1 MKSIIKWNFW
11 QRRISTIWWSVGI
24 AFFMFINMIFYPSF
38 KDQAAELQKSFESMP
53 DAAIQFI
60 GGSTDFFSPI
70 GYVNSQIFFLTLP
83 LILVILAISL
93 GSRLL
98 ASEETDKTI
107 ESIMSRPIS
116 RTNFLISK
124 AAVGEII
131 LLLVTFV
138 SWATVVVVAKV
149 VGLDVSILRLTE
161 ATLVCFLFVYL
172 CGAVA
177 YMMTAIGKAKGA
189 SIAVA
194 TFVAFGGYILTSLA
208 GTVEWLKWPAKL
220 FPFEYYQSEAILR
233 GTYNWQNLW
242 YFVFTICACGLISWL
257 SFRRRDLEK

>member
-1 MKSIIKWNFW
+1 MIPIIKWNFW
-11 QRRISTIWWSVGI
+11 QRRISTIWWSIGI

-53 DAAIQFI
+53 DAAVQFI
-60 GGSTDFFSPI
+60 GGSTDFFSTV

-83 LILVILAISL
+83 LVLAILAISL

-124 AAVGEII
+124 AVVGEII
-131 LLLVTFV
+131 LLLVTFIA
-138 SWATVVVVAKV
+138 WLTVVIMAIIVD
-149 VGLDVSILRLTE
+149 LDVSIMKLTM
-161 ATLVCFLFVYL
+161 ASFVCFLFVYL

-177 YMMTAIGKAKGA
+177 FMMAAIGKAKGA

-208 GTVEWLKWPAKL
+208 GTVDWLKWPAKL

-242 YFVFTICACGLISWL
+242 YFVVTIGACAVISWL